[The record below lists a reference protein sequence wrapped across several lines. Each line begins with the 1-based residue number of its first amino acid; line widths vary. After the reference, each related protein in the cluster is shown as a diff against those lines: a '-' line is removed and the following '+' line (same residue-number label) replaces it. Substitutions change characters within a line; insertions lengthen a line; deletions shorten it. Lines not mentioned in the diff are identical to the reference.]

1 MALSIAQVTEDDY
14 TALYGIMALA
24 GEYMHRVLDL
34 SHWYPFPSSDWF
46 VQHCA
51 DRDVFAVYRDALLI
65 GTFNL
70 GTDPEPYYL
79 EDMSAYWN
87 HTDIP
92 ALYFSAFALL
102 PSHQQQGIGTW
113 CMTQV
118 DHLVQQRGYEQV
130 RFDAVNAHGKLLTF
144 YRQCGY
150 TACGVLELGQT
161 AVMCFEK
168 RFTAI

>member
-1 MALSIAQVTEDDY
+1 MSRTITQVTEDYY

-46 VQHCA
+46 IQHCEN
-51 DRDVFAVYRDALLI
+51 RDVFAVHDGDLLI

-70 GTDPEPYYL
+70 GGEPEAYYL
-79 EDMSAYWN
+79 EDMSTYWT
-87 HTDIP
+87 HHDIP

-118 DHLVQQRGYEQV
+118 DKLVQARGYEQV
-130 RFDAVNAHGKLLTF
+130 RFDAVNTHPKLKTF
-144 YRQCGY
+144 YRNCGY
-150 TACGVLELGQT
+150 QECGVLDLGRT

-168 RFTAI
+168 RFTTS